1 MEKRK
6 ISSRAGLSKVLF
18 YLNGLYDSNDE
29 RPISGRSKFPSYS
42 NG

>member
-1 MEKRK
+1 MKDFLK
-6 ISSRAGLSKVLF
+6 SRTKQGTF